1 MMKRKK
7 NPKRPMPPALKRY
20 WAARNKRLKNPT
32 RHKARLR
39 RRNPVQTQHVLMAQR
54 SGGPVLKYVGGV
66 KFSRGGHAVRFA
78 SRAAALTVARALRQQ
93 FQVLRPYRVWAT

>member
-7 NPKRPMPPALKRY
+7 NPKRTMPPALKRY
-20 WAARNKRLKNPT
+20 WAARNKRLKNP
-32 RHKARLR
+32 RRRAR
-39 RRNPVQTQHVLMAQR
+39 RRNPVAQHVLLAQR
-54 SGGPVLKYVGGV
+54 PGGPVLKYVGGV
-66 KFSRGGHAVRFA
+66 KFSKGGHAVRFA